1 MHFYLSHFFFTSCQR
16 DKLIERQYKL
26 RSYYIYFIVLN
37 FIIWFSRRTCFVIYT
52 RLVNFIR
59 ELLLENIFEYSLF
72 CYLLLSFVAWTWYS
86 RLVKMAIAMAV
97 VANGRQLWPTTMN
110 KALCC
115 EYTVESTRTE
125 INWSRS
131 KKKKKRVKKKKN

>member
-1 MHFYLSHFFFTSCQR
+1 
-16 DKLIERQYKL
+16 
-26 RSYYIYFIVLN
+26 
-37 FIIWFSRRTCFVIYT
+37 
-52 RLVNFIR
+52 
-59 ELLLENIFEYSLF
+59 
-72 CYLLLSFVAWTWYS
+72 
-86 RLVKMAIAMAV
+86 MAIAMAV

-131 KKKKKRVKKKKN
+131 EKREKEQKKKRKKRRKKKIRKGEQEVDRKKDRNNNVDAYEKNIEDSNLDSKRDYFIHFYYLF

>member
-1 MHFYLSHFFFTSCQR
+1 
-16 DKLIERQYKL
+16 
-26 RSYYIYFIVLN
+26 
-37 FIIWFSRRTCFVIYT
+37 
-52 RLVNFIR
+52 
-59 ELLLENIFEYSLF
+59 
-72 CYLLLSFVAWTWYS
+72 
-86 RLVKMAIAMAV
+86 MAIAMAV

-131 KKKKKRVKKKKN
+131 KKKKKRVKKKKKLEKENRK

>member
-1 MHFYLSHFFFTSCQR
+1 
-16 DKLIERQYKL
+16 
-26 RSYYIYFIVLN
+26 
-37 FIIWFSRRTCFVIYT
+37 
-52 RLVNFIR
+52 
-59 ELLLENIFEYSLF
+59 
-72 CYLLLSFVAWTWYS
+72 
-86 RLVKMAIAMAV
+86 MAV

-131 KKKKKRVKKKKN
+131 KKKKKRVKKKKIRKGEQEVDRKKDKNVDACEKNTEDSNLDNAIILFIFIINFDCFIYFDTYQNDKIIKGKEKKGITIRTSY